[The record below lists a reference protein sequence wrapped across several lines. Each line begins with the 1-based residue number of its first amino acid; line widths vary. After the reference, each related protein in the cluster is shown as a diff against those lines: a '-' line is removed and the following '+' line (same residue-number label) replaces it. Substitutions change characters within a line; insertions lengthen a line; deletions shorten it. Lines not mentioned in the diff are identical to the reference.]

1 MTDIAALSPISASYT
16 QSALPTAMT
25 NPVTVSTNKPVNN
38 DTTPN
43 ISVNINVE
51 KPTPVN
57 EIPVEAI
64 KALYFPQFKI
74 PEEDSTDSAKYM
86 SYRD

>member
-1 MTDIAALSPISASYT
+1 MTDIAAISPVSACYT

-25 NPVTVSTNKPVNN
+25 NPVTSTNKPDNN
-38 DTTPN
+38 NTTPN

-74 PEEDSTDSAKYM
+74 PEEELIKPKMA
-86 SYRD
+86 YRD